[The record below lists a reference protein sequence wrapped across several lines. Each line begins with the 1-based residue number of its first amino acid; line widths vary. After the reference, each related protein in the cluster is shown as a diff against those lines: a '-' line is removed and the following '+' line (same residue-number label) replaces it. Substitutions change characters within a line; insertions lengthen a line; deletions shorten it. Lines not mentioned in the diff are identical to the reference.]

1 MKINIHK
8 EAKDYHFTANNG
20 QVEVPVCG
28 SEKLVDNP
36 VGFRPTEMVLVGLGG
51 CMSIDV
57 LSILEKSKQPV
68 EDFDV
73 EVSGNRRDEVPGLF
87 ENILITIKV
96 KGDVKES
103 KLQQAI
109 RLSEETYCT
118 VFKIVE
124 KTASIKTTYILNGVS
139 ANESL

>member
-1 MKINIHK
+1 MEIKIHK
-8 EAKDYHFTANNG
+8 EEKNYHFTATNG
-20 QVEVPVCG
+20 QVTVPVCG
-28 SEKLVDNP
+28 SEKLVENP

-68 EDFDV
+68 EEFDV
-73 EVSGNRRDEVPGLF
+73 KVSGNRREEVPGLF
-87 ENILITIKV
+87 ENILITITV
-96 KGDVKES
+96 TGDVKES

-124 KTASIKTTYILNGVS
+124 KTANIKTIYILNGI
-139 ANESL
+139 ETTL

>member
-1 MKINIHK
+1 M
-8 EAKDYHFTANNG
+8 
-20 QVEVPVCG
+20 
-28 SEKLVDNP
+28 
-36 VGFRPTEMVLVGLGG
+36 
-51 CMSIDV
+51 
-57 LSILEKSKQPV
+57 